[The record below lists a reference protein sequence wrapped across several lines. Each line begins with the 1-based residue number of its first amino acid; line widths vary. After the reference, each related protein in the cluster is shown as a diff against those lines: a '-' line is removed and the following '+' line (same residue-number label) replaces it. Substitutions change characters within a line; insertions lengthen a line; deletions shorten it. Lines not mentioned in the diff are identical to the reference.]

1 MLACLLIFKQ
11 LACSVTATALVTTWT
26 HSTFDP
32 IRSLPLTFL
41 QFYNSCHTD
50 GYAWT
55 KKPTKNWATTGYNKE
70 EMERI
75 ARKLDNAKQNK
86 NQTSKNQTSIVTNLC
101 HQAYLHQHLP

>member
-1 MLACLLIFKQ
+1 MLTCLLIFKQ
-11 LACSVTATALVTTWT
+11 LIVCSVTATACVTTCT

-41 QFYNSCHTD
+41 QFYKSCHID
-50 GYAWT
+50 AYAWT
-55 KKPTKNWATTGYNKE
+55 KNPTKNWVTTGYNKE

-86 NQTSKNQTSIVTNLC
+86 NQTSKTK
-101 HQAYLHQHLP
+101 QAL